1 MSDRRLRL
9 SYDRLLAIRAEAAPD
24 RGSCP
29 SLDALV
35 GLVLREG
42 PEDTRLALLDHVMGC
57 PFCGAEFAML
67 RTSERASRAEPQPE

>member
-9 SYDRLLAIRAEAAPD
+9 SYDRLLAIRAGAPSD
-24 RGSCP
+24 RGTCP
-29 SLDALV
+29 SVEALV

-42 PEDTRLALLDHVMGC
+42 PEDARLTLLDHVMGC

-67 RTSERASRAEPQPE
+67 RTSERASRAEPQAE